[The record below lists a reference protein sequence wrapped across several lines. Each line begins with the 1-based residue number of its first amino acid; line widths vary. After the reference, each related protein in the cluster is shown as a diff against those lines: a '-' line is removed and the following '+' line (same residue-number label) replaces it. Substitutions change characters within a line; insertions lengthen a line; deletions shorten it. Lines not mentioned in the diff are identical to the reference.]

1 MIRLLRIVLMTAIW
15 LALWS
20 DISVANVV
28 SGVVVGVLV
37 TAGVDTWRR
46 GQVVVRPVRAVIF
59 GAFFLRQLALSTIA
73 VARSVVAPR
82 DRVRT
87 GIVAV
92 PLLGCSDAVA
102 TLIADAISLTPGTL
116 TLEVRREPLTLYVH
130 ALDTRDVEELR
141 KEIRVL
147 EVLAVRAFGDA
158 EALAGLPQDD
168 TRVWRGR

>member
-1 MIRLLRIVLMTAIW
+1 MIRLLRVAIMTVVW

-20 DISVANVV
+20 DLSVANVV
-28 SGVVVGVLV
+28 SGVLVGALI
-37 TAGVDTWRR
+37 TACVDTWRS
-46 GQVVVRPVRAVIF
+46 GQVIVRPVRAAVF
-59 GAFFLRQLALSTIA
+59 GAFFLRQLALSTLA
-73 VARSVVAPR
+73 VARTVVAPR

-92 PLLGCSDAVA
+92 PLAGCSDAVA

-116 TLEVRREPLTLYVH
+116 TLEVRRDPLTLYVH

-141 KEIRVL
+141 NEIRTL

-158 EALAGLPQDD
+158 EALAGLSLDD

>member
-1 MIRLLRIVLMTAIW
+1 MRRLLFLPL
-15 LALWS
+15 LALAACNS
-20 DISVANVV
+20 ASSKVSLPAEAGEVAL
-28 SGVVVGVLV
+28 GV
-37 TAGVDTWRR
+37 R
-46 GQVVVRPVRAVIF
+46 
-59 GAFFLRQLALSTIA
+59 
-73 VARSVVAPR
+73 VVAPR